1 MTHFHTCVRAMPDA
15 PRVWQSH
22 ISCCHSAILLHCS
35 VCALLDCRSSSQ
47 PSTVCTPARWTGQ
60 AWSVVKKAFLETR
73 FTTLVCQIV
82 LHLAVSTTPCCV
94 MTATEAST
102 PKEEPQGSA
111 AASSSAIA
119 GNGTEASAV
128 SGEPGPSEAGTS
140 SSAPSASTPTADDGT
155 LLKVSAFLQ

>member
-1 MTHFHTCVRAMPDA
+1 MRACVRACDGS
-15 PRVWQSH
+15 RQRQSH
-22 ISCCHSAILLHCS
+22 ISCCHSAIPLPVFCS

-47 PSTVCTPARWTGQ
+47 PSTVCTPARWIGQ
-60 AWSVVKKAFLETR
+60 AWSVVRKAFLER
-73 FTTLVCQIV
+73 ASQPLSVKIV
-82 LHLAVSTTPCCV
+82 LRLVVTTPPCCV
-94 MTATEAST
+94 MTATAAST

-140 SSAPSASTPTADDGT
+140 SSAPSASAPTADDGT